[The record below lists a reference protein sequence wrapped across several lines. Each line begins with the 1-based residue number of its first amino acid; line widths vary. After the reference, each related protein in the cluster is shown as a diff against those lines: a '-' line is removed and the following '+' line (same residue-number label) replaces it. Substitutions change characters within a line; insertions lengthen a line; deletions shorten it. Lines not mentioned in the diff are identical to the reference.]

1 MNISDYS
8 TIAYT
13 VADDGILTITLNRAD
28 KLNAFTVRM
37 AEELI
42 DAFTRA
48 SDDDA
53 VRAIVVT
60 GAGRAFCAG
69 GDFGGIRERQEQT
82 DAMLQKD
89 FLWRHLHRIPLLM
102 EQMDKP
108 VIAAVNG
115 PARGAGVDITLMCD
129 IKVAAQSASFAMSY
143 INVGLTPS
151 DGGAYYLPRAIGV
164 DRALEMIWSGRA
176 VGSEEA
182 KEIGLVTYVVPD
194 DQLMKKAHELATTFA
209 RQSQDAIR
217 CSKRAVYQSL
227 NMTLAA
233 HLDMISSHSTVLRG
247 TKEHERRLNAAT
259 KGKR

>member
-1 MNISDYS
+1 MSEAESFIKLEKGADGVAVLTLNRPEKLNAIRLDM
-8 TIAYT
+8 IKPWVDALMD
-13 VADDGILTITLNRAD
+13 VADDPEVKVMIL
-28 KLNAFTVRM
+28 
-37 AEELI
+37 
-42 DAFTRA
+42 
-48 SDDDA
+48 
-53 VRAIVVT
+53 T

>member
-1 MNISDYS
+1 MSDAEFIKLEKS
-8 TIAYT
+8 EDGVATLTLNRPEKLNSIRLGMIKPWVDALMD
-13 VADDGILTITLNRAD
+13 VADDPNVKAMVL
-28 KLNAFTVRM
+28 
-37 AEELI
+37 
-42 DAFTRA
+42 
-48 SDDDA
+48 
-53 VRAIVVT
+53 T

-102 EQMDKP
+102 EQIDKP

-115 PARGAGVDITLMCD
+115 PARGAGVDIALMCD
-129 IKVAAQSASFAMSY
+129 IRVAAESASFAMSY

-151 DGGAYYLPRAIGV
+151 DGGAYYLPRIVGV
-164 DRALEMIWSGRA
+164 DRALEMIWSGRPIH
-176 VGSEEA
+176 SQEA

-194 DQLMKKAHELATTFA
+194 DQVIKKAHELAAGFA
-209 RQSQDAIR
+209 RQAQEAVR

-247 TKEHERRLNAAT
+247 TDEHKRRLDAAT